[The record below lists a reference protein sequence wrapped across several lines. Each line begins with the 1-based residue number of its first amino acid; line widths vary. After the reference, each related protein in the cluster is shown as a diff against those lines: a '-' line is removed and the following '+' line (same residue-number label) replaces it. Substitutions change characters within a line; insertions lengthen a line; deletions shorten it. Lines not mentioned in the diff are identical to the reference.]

1 MKRKLK
7 TFVMAFAITLS
18 MFALAITVY
27 AAVVTYRNTETKF
40 LATLPSKTIDGAYY
54 SAVGGIAVGKK
65 QNSMFIVKAD
75 SKSDESDVLFYD
87 FPSIQSPDVF
97 HTYIIPMAGHANGM
111 TISSK
116 NVYICGW
123 KSKKANLEDDE
134 SNNKIL
140 VIPRPLIS
148 VLRKTSGSYIRVDDY
163 CKNNP
168 SAPKYYTLQPKTKEV
183 LADGSVR
190 YTNYEDNI
198 KTITM
203 YTDDNSFIIGYSP
216 INDDGTDNYIAYT
229 IARLETYNDKT
240 YFVVSKD
247 PDDIFLVKNNVAH
260 KGAMGQDICYAAG
273 HGFFI
278 PRWYGRDTTNPYY
291 NPNKTV
297 ILWADIDGE
306 YTYKTVDEVQYR
318 YYVPDKIVIDK
329 SKEKDSSNE
338 LLYKKFEPE
347 SIAFTKYGSLIFSCN
362 TVVNGEATGGYKDAV
377 FKLSHDGGQKFELE

>member
-1 MKRKLK
+1 
-7 TFVMAFAITLS
+7 MAFAVTLS

-75 SKSDESDVLFYD
+75 SKSDESDALFYD

-116 NVYICGW
+116 NVYICSW
-123 KSKKANLEDDE
+123 KSEKENLEVGE

-190 YTNYEDNI
+190 YTDYKDNI

-203 YTDDNSFIIGYSP
+203 YTDDNSFIIGYTTM
-216 INDDGTDNYIAYT
+216 NKRDGTNEHIAYT

-278 PRWYGRDTTNPYY
+278 PRWYGGGSSTDEYY
-291 NPNKTV
+291 NKNKTV

-306 YTYKTVDEVQYR
+306 YTYKTVRGVQYR
-318 YYVPDKIVIDK
+318 YYIPDKIVIDK
-329 SKEKDSSNE
+329 SKEKDSSNN
-338 LLYKKFEPE
+338 LIYKKFEPE

>member
-7 TFVMAFAITLS
+7 TFVMAFAVTLS

-40 LATLPSKTIDGAYY
+40 LATLPSKTFDGVSY

-75 SKSDESDVLFYD
+75 SSTNERYALFYD
-87 FPSIQSPDVF
+87 FPSIQSPDVR
-97 HTYIIPMAGHANGM
+97 HTYLIPMAGHANGM

-123 KSKKANLEDDE
+123 SAKSGVKKP
-134 SNNKIL
+134 NNRIL

-148 VLRKTSGSYIRVDDY
+148 VLRKSSEDNIRIDTY
-163 CKNNP
+163 CDNNP

-229 IARLETYNDKT
+229 IARLETYNDET

-260 KGAMGQDICYAAG
+260 KGAVGQDICYAAG

-278 PRWYGRDTTNPYY
+278 PRWYGRDENNPYY

-306 YTYKTVDEVQYR
+306 YTYKTVGEVQYR

-329 SKEKDSSNE
+329 SKEKDSNNKLIYE
-338 LLYKKFEPE
+338 KFEPE

-362 TVVNGEATGGYKDAV
+362 TEKNKNITEGYKDAV